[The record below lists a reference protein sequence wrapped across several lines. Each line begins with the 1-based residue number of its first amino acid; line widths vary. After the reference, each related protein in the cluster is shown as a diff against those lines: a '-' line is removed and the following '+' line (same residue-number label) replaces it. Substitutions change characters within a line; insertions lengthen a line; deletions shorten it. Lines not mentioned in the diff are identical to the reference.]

1 MRMKLVHSFHISK
14 FERRIPM
21 GSAATKPSCA
31 PKEFWTGCQENF
43 PRGSKLF
50 QKFRDY
56 MREKEHSG
64 EHCYKNCE
72 AIEICIIEKR
82 SFYASLTMF
91 YYYFLLSDELDYF

>member
-1 MRMKLVHSFHISK
+1 
-14 FERRIPM
+14 M

-56 MREKEHSG
+56 MREKEHESG
-64 EHCYKNCE
+64 EHLQKLRGYRDLYYRETLILC
-72 AIEICIIEKR
+72 
-82 SFYASLTMF
+82 LTCNV
-91 YYYFLLSDELDYF
+91 LLLFFALR